1 MALPKLEANRY
12 SCVLPISKKKV
23 EYRPFLVKEQ
33 KVLLIA
39 AESEESAEANS
50 AMIDMIKS
58 CVYNEKE
65 IDLNHVPMMDLEY
78 LFIQIRIKSAG
89 ETADIGIA
97 CTECEEVNQ
106 LEVDLRESKLEGKLP
121 DPRLELNESMG
132 LTLTYPSVGSIP
144 EGSNPENTEDV
155 FKMIGSCIETIYDGD
170 EVFTRDDFN
179 TKELMDFIDQFSV
192 DQFEQL
198 NEWFLDMPRFEQK
211 INFVCSK
218 CEVNQERVLQGVSD
232 FFE

>member
-12 SCVLPISKKKV
+12 SCVLPICKKKV

-39 AESEESAEANS
+39 AESEESVQANS

-58 CVYNEKE
+58 CVYDEKE
-65 IDLNHVPMMDLEY
+65 IDLDHVPMMDLEY

-89 ETADIGIA
+89 ETADIGIP

-106 LEVDLRESKLEGKLP
+106 IEVDLRESKLEGELP
-121 DPRLELNESMG
+121 NPKLELTETIG
-132 LTLTYPSVGSIP
+132 ITLTYPSVNSIP
-144 EGSNPENTEDV
+144 EDSNPENTEDV
-155 FKMIGSCIETIYDGD
+155 FKMIGSCVETIYDGD

-179 TKELMDFIDQFSV
+179 EKELMNFLDQFSV

-198 NEWFLDMPRFEQK
+198 NNWFLEMPRFEQK

-218 CEVNQERVLQGVSD
+218 CEASQERLLQGVSD

>member
-1 MALPKLEANRY
+1 MTLPKLEANRY

-39 AESEESAEANS
+39 AESEESSEANS
-50 AMIDMIKS
+50 AMINMIKS
-58 CVYNEKE
+58 CVFNEKE
-65 IDLNHVPMMDLEY
+65 VDLEYVPMMDLEY
-78 LFIQIRIKSAG
+78 LFIQIRKKSAG

-97 CTECEEVNQ
+97 CDECKEVNQ
-106 LEVDLRESKLEGKLP
+106 LVIDLRESKLEGELP
-121 DPRLELNESMG
+121 DPKLELTESMG
-132 LTLTYPSVGSIP
+132 LTLTYPSINSIP
-144 EGSNPENTEDV
+144 EGSDPNNTEDV

-192 DQFEQL
+192 EQFEEL
-198 NEWFLDMPRFEQK
+198 NKWFLEMPRYEQK
-211 INFVCSK
+211 INFVCTK
-218 CEVNQERVLQGVSD
+218 CEANQERVLQGVSD
-232 FFE
+232 FFA